1 MVPLTERARDVI
13 ELARREAADLR
24 HGHVGTEHVLLGI
37 LREGG
42 GVADRLTTQLG
53 FEIDKIRKAVVQL
66 NPVTAAAGTPATQL
80 PFSDHLRK
88 ALKSAEGTA
97 RELGH
102 DGIGIGHL
110 FLGLVEIED
119 SKGALL
125 LRNLGLNPV
134 DTRRELLEL
143 MSPRP

>member
-42 GVADRLTTQLG
+42 GLADRLSTQLG
-53 FEIDKIRKAVVQL
+53 IEIDKIRKAVVQL
-66 NPVTAAAGTPATQL
+66 NPVTAPVGSSHTQL
-80 PFSDHLRK
+80 PFSDHLRG
-88 ALKSAEGTA
+88 ALKSAEERA

-102 DGIGIGHL
+102 NGIGIGHL
-110 FLGLVEIED
+110 FLGMVEIETC
-119 SKGALL
+119 KGALL
-125 LRNLGLNPV
+125 LINLGLNPL

-143 MSPRP
+143 MSPRT